1 MSETCLPDKYDIEGA
16 NQGELMPYD
25 VLKKYLIYSKR
36 HYKPRLGKIDQDKLI

>member
-1 MSETCLPDKYDIEGA
+1 MLPDKFNFEDSTH
-16 NQGELMPYD
+16 GELMPYD